1 MLTPGDW
8 CGPGH
13 ALHAVA
19 RPSDFLLS
27 HLALFAK
34 EDEAHA
40 DIWAACMEA
49 TLQAGFSLLSFP
61 VTTLPVI
68 HCKERCSRI

>member
-1 MLTPGDW
+1 MPQVLTPGDW

-27 HLALFAK
+27 HLALFAA

-40 DIWAACMEA
+40 STWTACLEA
-49 TLQAGFSLLSFP
+49 TLQVSVLSQLI
-61 VTTLPVI
+61 LPD
-68 HCKERCSRI
+68 